1 MDRDIR
7 GFLIFVCVLFGGLF
21 VAVGLEQSQKNTCR
35 IEAIKASMPADDI
48 VKVCGK

>member
-7 GFLIFVCVLFGGLF
+7 GFLISVCVLFGGLF
-21 VAVGLEQSQKNTCR
+21 VTVGLEQFQKNTCR

-48 VKVCGK
+48 AKVCK